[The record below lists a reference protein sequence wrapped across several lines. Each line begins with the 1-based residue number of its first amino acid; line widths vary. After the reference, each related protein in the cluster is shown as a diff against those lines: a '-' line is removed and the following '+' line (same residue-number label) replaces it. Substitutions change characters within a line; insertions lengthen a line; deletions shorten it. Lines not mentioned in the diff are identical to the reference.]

1 MSETETIKIDIV
13 SDVACPWCYVGKRR
27 LESALAEWKGAPV
40 EVEWHPYQLDP
51 TIPAEGLSRKEYLIN
66 KFGSLERIQPMIDNL
81 ESTGKELGIEFNFG
95 EQALSVNTLPLHQ
108 LLHVAGEEGF
118 KDQLKERFLKAYFEE
133 TLRLNDINVLVEIM
147 NEFGWAKDK
156 VEQII
161 ADQAIAQQVKDQ
173 IAYYQQR
180 GVKGVP
186 FFVINNKYGISGAQ
200 PKEALLQALTSVT
213 KEALEIAAEDGASCD
228 TETGEC

>member
-13 SDVACPWCYVGKRR
+13 SDIACPWCYVGKRR

-133 TLRLNDINVLVEIM
+133 TLRLNDINVLVDIM
-147 NEFGWAKDK
+147 SDFGWDKDK

-161 ADQAIAQQVKDQ
+161 ADQAIAQNVKDQ
-173 IAYYQQR
+173 ITYYQQR

-186 FFVINNKYGISGAQ
+186 FFVINNTYGISGAQ
-200 PKEALLQALTSVT
+200 PKEAFLQALASVKSDIET
-213 KEALEIAAEDGASCD
+213 EDGASCD
-228 TETGEC
+228 AETGEC

>member
-1 MSETETIKIDIV
+1 MSETEHIKIDIV

-66 KFGSLERIQPMIDNL
+66 KFGSLERIQPMINNL
-81 ESTGKELGIEFNFG
+81 ETTGKELGIQFNFG

-118 KDQLKERFLKAYFEE
+118 KDELKERFLKAYFEE
-133 TLRLNDINVLVEIM
+133 TLRLNDINVLVNIM
-147 NEFGWAKDK
+147 KDFGWTKDK
-156 VEQII
+156 VDQII

-200 PKEALLQALTSVT
+200 PKEAFLQALTSVT
-213 KEALEIAAEDGASCD
+213 KEALELEAEDGASCD
-228 TETGEC
+228 TETGKC